1 MRYYQFI
8 NQNTEKEVK
17 EQKSENVIYNLLLN
31 QSF

>member
-1 MRYYQFI
+1 MSYYQFI

>member
-1 MRYYQFI
+1 MSYYQFI

-17 EQKSENVIYNLLLN
+17 EHKSENVIYNLLLN